1 MKNIESKHFEEQKK
15 HTELKHNLLQNT
27 LNTAIGIANHFVV
40 KFSQPIF
47 TYVDLFAGKGIFEDG
62 TKGSPVIALDV
73 LCNYLHSDINKNF
86 NKLKIIAI
94 EKNKDNQNILEQ
106 NIQNIMAKDEVA
118 NQIEFYTTSG
128 DWQEY
133 SSRIHSHLK
142 NSNSGFIF
150 ADPFSTEL
158 NIQNLKSLFKDIK
171 YHDVLILINNNA
183 LERVLGLND
192 DESLKKICEYFDV
205 NIEFVR
211 ILKNTNLSN
220 AAIVRHLI
228 KKSLENIDKDFVI
241 NIALPR
247 TRNGK
252 IENGDRFY
260 LCLLTSSVGV
270 SDSYLKAY
278 AEIKDNKEVHNSNGQ
293 GNLFQGYAEY
303 EYFDLCETIKGIVK
317 TRQSLSLYELVSTL
331 YDDFFSWK
339 DANSK
344 EIPTSTNLR
353 ISLNILLENK
363 IIDISP
369 TDFIDKRSKT
379 KKKLT
384 TEAFT
389 SKLNLTTVN
398 LIQNR

>member
-171 YHDVLILINNNA
+171 YHDVLILINNTGV
-183 LERVLGLND
+183 ERVLGLND
-192 DESLKKICEYFDV
+192 DEKLKKICEHFDV
-205 NIEFVR
+205 NIDFVT
-211 ILKNTNLSN
+211 ILKNTN
-220 AAIVRHLI
+220 
-228 KKSLENIDKDFVI
+228 
-241 NIALPR
+241 
-247 TRNGK
+247 
-252 IENGDRFY
+252 
-260 LCLLTSSVGV
+260 
-270 SDSYLKAY
+270 
-278 AEIKDNKEVHNSNGQ
+278 
-293 GNLFQGYAEY
+293 
-303 EYFDLCETIKGIVK
+303 
-317 TRQSLSLYELVSTL
+317 
-331 YDDFFSWK
+331 
-339 DANSK
+339 
-344 EIPTSTNLR
+344 
-353 ISLNILLENK
+353 
-363 IIDISP
+363 
-369 TDFIDKRSKT
+369 
-379 KKKLT
+379 
-384 TEAFT
+384 
-389 SKLNLTTVN
+389 
-398 LIQNR
+398 